1 MLSDDAKAFTKE
13 NLDTY
18 LKELSREFRKLNGN
32 KMMAEIILVGGA
44 SILINYGFRDA
55 TYDCDAIVHA
65 SSAMKEAANNVGDR
79 LGLPNGWFNSDFQRT
94 KSYSDK
100 LSQYSKHYR
109 TFFNIVD
116 IRTISGEYLVA
127 MKLMSGRQYKNDM
140 SDIVGILWEQ
150 HQMGQPLS
158 FLDIDRA
165 VCNLYDGWESLP
177 GDAKKQIEKILDGN
191 DLEKLYNYYR
201 DSEVKTKQ
209 SLVEFEDNYP
219 GILTEK
225 NLEQIIRQLEQ
236 ETKTKEH

>member
-13 NLDTY
+13 NLDNY

-32 KMMAEIILVGGA
+32 KMPAEIILVGGA

-116 IRTISGEYLVA
+116 IRTVSGEYLVA

-150 HQMGQPLS
+150 QQNGQPLS
-158 FLDIDRA
+158 FQDIDRA
-165 VCNLYDGWESLP
+165 VCNLYDGWKALP
-177 GDAKKQIEKILDGN
+177 DEARKQIEEILTGN
-191 DLEKLYNYYR
+191 DLENLYNYYL
-201 DSEVKTKQ
+201 DSEIKTKQ
-209 SLVEFEDNYP
+209 NLVEFEEKYP
-219 GILTEK
+219 KVLTEK
-225 NLEQIIRQLEQ
+225 NLEQIIQQLEREIESKKQ
-236 ETKTKEH
+236 

>member
-1 MLSDDAKAFTKE
+1 MLSDDVKAFTKE
-13 NLDTY
+13 NLNIC

-32 KMMAEIILVGGA
+32 KMPAEIILVGGA
-44 SILINYGFRDA
+44 SILINYGFRDT

-79 LGLPNGWFNSDFQRT
+79 LGLPNGWFNSDFRKT
-94 KSYSDK
+94 KSYSEK

-150 HQMGQPLS
+150 QQMGKTLS
-158 FLDIDRA
+158 FQDIDKA
-165 VCNLYDGWESLP
+165 VRNLYDGWETLP
-177 GDAKKQIEKILDGN
+177 ENARKLIEEILTGN
-191 DLEKLYNYYR
+191 DLENLYNYYR
-201 DSEVKTKQ
+201 DTEIKTKQ
-209 SLVEFEDNYP
+209 NLVEFEENYP
-219 GILTEK
+219 SVLSEK
-225 NLEQIIRQLEQ
+225 NLDQIIRQLEQ
-236 ETKTKEH
+236 NTVPKKT

>member
-13 NLDTY
+13 NLDNY

-32 KMMAEIILVGGA
+32 RMPAEIILVGGA

-116 IRTISGEYLVA
+116 IRTVFGEYLVA

-150 HQMGQPLS
+150 QQTGQPLS
-158 FLDIDRA
+158 FQDIDRA
-165 VCNLYDGWESLP
+165 VCNLYDGWEALP
-177 GDAKKQIEKILDGN
+177 GEARKQIEEILTGN
-191 DLEKLYNYYR
+191 DLENLYNYYR
-201 DSEVKTKQ
+201 DSEIKTKQ
-209 SLVEFEDNYP
+209 NLVEFEEKYP
-219 GILTEK
+219 KVLTEK
-225 NLEQIIRQLEQ
+225 NLEQIIQQLEQ
-236 ETKTKEH
+236 ETETKKQ

>member
-1 MLSDDAKAFTKE
+1 MLSDHVRAFTKE
-13 NLDTY
+13 NLNTY

-32 KMMAEIILVGGA
+32 KMPAEIILVGGA

-100 LSQYSKHYR
+100 LSQYSKHYK

-116 IRTISGEYLVA
+116 IRTVSGEYLVA

-150 HQMGQPLS
+150 QQMGQPLS
-158 FLDIDRA
+158 FQSIDKA
-165 VCNLYDGWESLP
+165 VSNLYNGWKTLP
-177 GDAKKQIEKILDGN
+177 DNAEKQIKKILDGN
-191 DLEKLYNYYR
+191 DLENLYNYYR
-201 DSEVKTKQ
+201 NSEVNTKQ
-209 SLVEFEDNYP
+209 NLVEFEDNYP
-219 GILTEK
+219 GVLTEK
-225 NLEQIIRQLEQ
+225 NIEQIIQQLEQ
-236 ETKTKEH
+236 RTRIKKK